1 MYLRWKEEHVLC
13 GGLAMNF
20 NWIEVSPGA
29 VGREWDMWVSG
40 KFFPFARIFWIAP
53 GFSALPRPRY
63 EVGGFPGAS
72 SERRKFNNLPAA
84 KRFAEG
90 RYYSSLFD

>member
-20 NWIEVSPGA
+20 NWIEVSPGV
-29 VGREWDMWVSG
+29 VGREWDMLVSG
-40 KFFPFARIFWIAP
+40 KFFPFARIFWFEP
-53 GFSALPRPRY
+53 GFGALPWPRY
-63 EVGGFPGAS
+63 EVGFLPGFA

-84 KRFAEG
+84 KRFAER
-90 RYYSSLFD
+90 RYYGSLFD

>member
-1 MYLRWKEEHVLC
+1 MYLRWKEGHVLC

-20 NWIEVSPGA
+20 NWIEVSPGV
-29 VGREWDMWVSG
+29 VGREWDMWVSE

-53 GFSALPRPRY
+53 KPGALPWPRY
-63 EVGGFPGAS
+63 EVGGFPGAP